1 MKTYKVETE
10 DLAEKVY
17 KNIKQM
23 ILKRELVP
31 GQKLTQEEMARL
43 LGVSRT
49 PLLAAFSKLEKEWL
63 VESKPRRGYYIR
75 ELSREDE
82 LNLFDI
88 RLRLE
93 PLGARKAAEQGSP
106 QEKKKLMSSLENLP
120 DFDCDDGRKLFND
133 LDYRFHGQVMAMSR
147 NVMLEMMLSS
157 YNIISLSNQ
166 DEIHIDCARSME
178 GHKSIA
184 RAISDGD
191 GDAAEE
197 AMRQHIEIGQQR
209 IMEQRVR

>member
-1 MKTYKVETE
+1 MRTYKVETE
-10 DLAEKVY
+10 DLSEKVY

-23 ILKRELVP
+23 ILKRELIP
-31 GQKLTQEEMARL
+31 GQKLTQEEMAKL

-63 VESKPRRGYYIR
+63 VESRPRRGFYIR

-82 LNLFDI
+82 MNLFDI

-93 PLGARKAAEQGSP
+93 PLGARRAAENGSV
-106 QEKKKLMSSLENLP
+106 QDKKRLGKLIDTVP
-120 DFDCDDGRKLFND
+120 DFNCGEHRSEFND
-133 LDYRFHGQVMAMSR
+133 HDYHFHGLVMAMTG
-147 NVMLEMMLSS
+147 NQMLEMMLSS

-166 DEIHIDCARSME
+166 DEIHIDCVN
-178 GHKSIA
+178 SIENHRKIA
-184 RAISDGD
+184 KAIEAGD

-197 AMRQHIEIGQQR
+197 LMYQHIMTGLNR
-209 IMEQRVR
+209 IKEQRV